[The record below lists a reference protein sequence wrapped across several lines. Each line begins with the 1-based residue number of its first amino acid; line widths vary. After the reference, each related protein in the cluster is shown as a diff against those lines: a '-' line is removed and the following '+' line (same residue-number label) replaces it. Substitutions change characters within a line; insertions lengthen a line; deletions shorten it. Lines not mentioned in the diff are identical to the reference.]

1 MKQILMYICMV
12 ASAVCLAACGVA
24 APVPTISSTATTM
37 PSLMLLLSSMTPSPI
52 STVTPSQTN
61 TPTLTPEPGTP
72 LGCQMINEDGNL
84 FVISYREF
92 YAIGTGTKKLDQS
105 LRDNFPEWAAYK
117 QHVSWSTDPVTLGEI
132 VNNASTNV
140 TSYGVNSSVALVTLG
155 EVHHWQ
161 IPVDDDLYLETQEIS
176 RQLFYLGWDWVKPGN
191 EEIQDRYPQ
200 MLNEGT
206 YALYAFFD
214 YDEPKLQSWCETYQL
229 LFGVSSLD

>member
-1 MKQILMYICMV
+1 MKQILIYTYVV
-12 ASAVCLAACGVA
+12 ALVAWLAACGVGI
-24 APVPTISSTATTM
+24 PVPTVSSTATTM
-37 PSLMLLLSSMTPSPI
+37 PSLMFLLSSMTPSPI
-52 STVTPSQTN
+52 PTVTPSQTN
-61 TPTLTPEPGTP
+61 MPTLTPEPGTSP
-72 LGCQMINEDGNL
+72 GCQIINKAGKL

-117 QHVSWSTDPVTLGEI
+117 QHVPWSTDPVTLGEI

-161 IPVDDDLYLETQEIS
+161 IPVGEDLYLETQEIS
-176 RQLFYLGWDWVKPGN
+176 KQLFYLGWDWVKPGN

-200 MLNEGT
+200 ALNEGS
-206 YALYAFFD
+206 YALYAFLITM
-214 YDEPKLQSWCETYQL
+214 KLNSNH
-229 LFGVSSLD
+229 GVKRTSCSLAFLP